1 MCTNGSGTNS
11 VKPPVSR
18 CSARVRSRCRAQCT
32 GRSTEPNMI
41 VTLLRSPTEWAARC
55 TSSHS
60 SVLILSG
67 QITARISSSRISAAV
82 PGSVFSPAS
91 CSRRR

>member
-1 MCTNGSGTNS
+1 
-11 VKPPVSR
+11 
-18 CSARVRSRCRAQCT
+18 
-32 GRSTEPNMI
+32 MI
-41 VTLLRSPTEWAARC
+41 VTLLRSPIEWAARC

-60 SVLILSG
+60 SVSTLSG